1 MKRTLLFIG
10 SLLLFSIATSAQS
23 SGAFKYQ
30 AVARDIGGQILANQ
44 SVSFRISILKG
55 SASGSSV
62 YSETHTVNTNAFG
75 LVNLEI
81 GNGEVASGNFS
92 AIEWGADTYFTQIE
106 MDETGGSTYL
116 MLGTSQLLSVPY
128 ALHALHALHA
138 KTAEYVPNL
147 PSPLQIGDTHAGGII
162 FYLDPDGVH
171 GLVAAPSDQSTGAAW
186 GCDGTDISGA
196 PNVTN
201 FPPTG
206 PGADIGWGA
215 VNTAAIVNNCET
227 VDIAARLCDTLV
239 LNGYSD
245 WFLPSAEELNF
256 MYINLHLAG
265 LGGFAACSYWS
276 STEFDSE
283 FAWFRFFNYGGT
295 HWHLPKTFYMGVR
308 AVRAF

>member
-128 ALHALHALHA
+128 ALHA
-138 KTAEYVPNL
+138 KTADNV

-186 GCDGTDISGA
+186 GCYETDISGA

-215 VNTAAIVNNCET
+215 VNTAAIVNNCDT
-227 VDIAARLCDTLV
+227 VGIAARLCDELV

-245 WFLPSAEELNF
+245 WFLPSAAELNL
-256 MYINLHLAG
+256 MYTNLHLVE
-265 LGGFAACSYWS
+265 LGGFAYDFYWS
-276 STEFDSE
+276 SSE
-283 FAWFRFFNYGGT
+283 VGNNLAWKLNFFFNGVQVQFG
-295 HWHLPKTFYMGVR
+295 KNFSFRVR